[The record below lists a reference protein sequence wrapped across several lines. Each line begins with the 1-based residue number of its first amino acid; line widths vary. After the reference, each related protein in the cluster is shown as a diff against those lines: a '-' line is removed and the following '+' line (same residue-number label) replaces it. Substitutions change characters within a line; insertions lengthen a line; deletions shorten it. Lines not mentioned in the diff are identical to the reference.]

1 MDTLKEAREK
11 KGVKLQAVADHLS
24 ISRQTYARYER
35 NQGEMSIEM
44 ALAVCDFLGVDID
57 SIFFANRVKFN

>member
-35 NQGEMSIEM
+35 NQSEMSIEM

-57 SIFFANRVKFN
+57 SIFFANRVKLN